1 MVEYQV
7 LMDDTESYFDDF
19 SEALSFILK
28 KEKAGMILEATVY
41 SGIRATDGVFEARQ
55 EVMRYFTLD
64 KENQ

>member
-7 LMDDTESYFDDF
+7 VLHDTECYFDSI

-28 KEKAGMILEATVY
+28 KEKVMDLEATVY

-55 EVMRYFTLD
+55 EVLRYFSLD
-64 KENQ
+64 KENN

>member
-7 LMDDTESYFDDF
+7 VINDTESYFDSVSD
-19 SEALSFILK
+19 ALSFLFK
-28 KEKAGMILEATVY
+28 KEKVGMILEATVY